1 MTRQAFSLFETLLT
15 LAILSIFAT
24 LGYFW
29 IPSSKLHLAQNQ
41 IISHLNY
48 TRYLSLNSAKHITQS
63 AFCQS
68 DHCAQ
73 ERTRWSESLW
83 RMQFSP
89 LKDIGYAYYI
99 FSDSARSVRT
109 KNFDDRP
116 RDKQEIARDL
126 LDNKYLNVYNSD
138 NSKFAN
144 PLRSGDLA
152 ITQRYGIQNVKFSGG
167 CGEDNEARILFD
179 QQGFLRCKKP
189 YEKPT
194 IPNGIVFLELF
205 NKSGES
211 VKICILPSGFI
222 QKC

>member
-1 MTRQAFSLFETLLT
+1 MTRHAFSLFKTLLM

-41 IISHLNY
+41 IISDLNY
-48 TRYLSLNSAKHITQS
+48 TRFLSLNSAKHITQS

-68 DHCAQ
+68 DNCAQ

-83 RMQFSP
+83 RIQFS
-89 LKDIGYAYYI
+89 LLQDIGYAYYI

-116 RDKQEIARDL
+116 RDRQEIARDL

-144 PLRSGDLA
+144 PLRNGDLA
-152 ITQRYGIQNVKFSGG
+152 ITQRYGIQNVKISGG
-167 CGEDNEARILFD
+167 CGEGYKARILFD
-179 QQGFLRCKKP
+179 AKGFLLCKKP

-194 IPNGIVFLELF
+194 IPNGNVFLGLF

>member
-1 MTRQAFSLFETLLT
+1 M

-41 IISHLNY
+41 IISDLNY
-48 TRYLSLNSAKHITQS
+48 TRFLSLNSAKHITQS

-68 DHCAQ
+68 DNCAQ

-83 RMQFSP
+83 RIQFS
-89 LKDIGYAYYI
+89 LLQDIGYAYYI

-116 RDKQEIARDL
+116 RDRQEIARDL

-144 PLRSGDLA
+144 PLRNGDLA
-152 ITQRYGIQNVKFSGG
+152 ITQRYGIQNVKISGG
-167 CGEDNEARILFD
+167 CGEGYKARILFD
-179 QQGFLRCKKP
+179 AKGFLLCKKP

-194 IPNGIVFLELF
+194 IPNGNVFLGLF

>member
-1 MTRQAFSLFETLLT
+1 MTHSAFSLFETLLI

-29 IPSSKLHLAQNQ
+29 IPDSKLHLAQNQ
-41 IISHLNY
+41 IIAHLNY

-68 DHCAQ
+68 DHCEQ
-73 ERTRWSESLW
+73 ERTRWRESLW
-83 RMQFSP
+83 RMQFSF
-89 LKDIGYAYYI
+89 LQDIGYAYYI

-109 KNFDDRP
+109 KNLDDRP

-144 PLRSGDLA
+144 PLRNGDLA
-152 ITQRYGIQNVKFSGG
+152 ITQRYGIQKVKFSGG
-167 CGEDNEARILFD
+167 CGEGNEARILFD
-179 QQGFLRCKKP
+179 QRGFLLCKNP
-189 YEKPT
+189 YEKPKSPT
-194 IPNGIVFLELF
+194 GQVFLELF
-205 NKSGES
+205 SKNGKS
-211 VKICILPSGFI
+211 VVICILPSGFI